1 MQTLN
6 SPFSCDSLFCRAGP
20 IISLMLSHLYMI
32 FLHVAV
38 PSAVEGLTLNVTE
51 HEFMIRWDSL
61 VGVVSYYVVIVR
73 VNGKELQFNVTGHN
87 FSLQAENLS
96 EDGTIEVNLRAVND
110 AGIGPSATAMIAS
123 TPMIVSKPSATAI
136 IVSTPVI
143 VSKHM
148 GQYSVLKYQ
157 RVGRLSM

>member
-1 MQTLN
+1 MWLIFPQSRAYNISTVVTLMH
-6 SPFSCDSLFCRAGP
+6 D
-20 IISLMLSHLYMI
+20 
-32 FLHVAV
+32 FLHTAV

-51 HEFMIRWDSL
+51 HEFMIHWNSS

-87 FSLQAENLS
+87 FSLQANNLS
-96 EDGTIEVNLRAVND
+96 EGGTIKVNVRAVNE
-110 AGIGPSATAMIAS
+110 AGIGPFATPVIAS
-123 TPMIVSKPSATAI
+123 TPMIVSKPSTTAM
-136 IVSTPVI
+136 IVSTPMI

-148 GQYSVLKYQ
+148 REESKYSVLKYQ